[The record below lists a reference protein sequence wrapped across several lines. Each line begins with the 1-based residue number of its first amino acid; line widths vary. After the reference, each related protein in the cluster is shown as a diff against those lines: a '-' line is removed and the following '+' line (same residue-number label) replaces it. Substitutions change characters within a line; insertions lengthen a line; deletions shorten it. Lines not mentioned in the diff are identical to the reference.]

1 MSLNK
6 SQVTKLVVDLCW
18 EYDRMSSSGQETLDK
33 LCKVLNIPIESEMD
47 AHLASLSKEE
57 INNIILNRCAYPSED
72 SRQESVM
79 NKVETIVNQL
89 CDFIPYVDS
98 FYNEKNGIYPIK
110 GLTNSM
116 IIKATQKYINSQ
128 SENYTWGDGDSLDR
142 ERVRD
147 IILTDNGLTL

>member
-1 MSLNK
+1 MFGVDNVEK
-6 SQVTKLVVDLCW
+6 ITNTLVDF
-18 EYDRMSSSGQETLDK
+18 
-33 LCKVLNIPIESEMD
+33 
-47 AHLASLSKEE
+47 LA
-57 INNIILNRCAYPSED
+57 
-72 SRQESVM
+72 
-79 NKVETIVNQL
+79 
-89 CDFIPYVDS
+89 YVDS